1 MKRAGSA
8 LHPLTAGPPYSTCR
22 GNLRATGCSRGGQ
35 DGRLGLQIYTGPFL
49 ATAEKPRIISCVTWA
64 EEAGFRSVRITYR
77 PVAHLTEGIAQQNL
91 PVSLISTVFD

>member
-49 ATAEKPRIISCVTWA
+49 ATAEKPRIISCATW
-64 EEAGFRSVRITYR
+64 GRRGRLSVGTYYLSPSR
-77 PVAHLTEGIAQQNL
+77 VPY
-91 PVSLISTVFD
+91 